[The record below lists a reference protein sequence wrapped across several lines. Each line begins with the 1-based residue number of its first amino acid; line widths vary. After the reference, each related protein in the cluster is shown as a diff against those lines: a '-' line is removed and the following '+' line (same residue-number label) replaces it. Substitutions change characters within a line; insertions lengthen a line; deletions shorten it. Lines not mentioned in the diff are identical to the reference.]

1 MDITYSLYQLDTQTF
16 REHHQIAIEYKIFS
30 SANGMFSKINHTLG
44 HKISINKSKK
54 TEIISSISSN
64 YRDMK
69 LEIKYNT
76 KTGKFTNMKIK
87 QHDREQLMSQ
97 RRYTESTLRQAETE
111 IQQTNLYRFQQE
123 QF

>member
-1 MDITYSLYQLDTQTF
+1 
-16 REHHQIAIEYKIFS
+16 
-30 SANGMFSKINHTLG
+30 MFSKINHTLG

-97 RRYTESTLRQAETE
+97 RRYTESTLRQVETE